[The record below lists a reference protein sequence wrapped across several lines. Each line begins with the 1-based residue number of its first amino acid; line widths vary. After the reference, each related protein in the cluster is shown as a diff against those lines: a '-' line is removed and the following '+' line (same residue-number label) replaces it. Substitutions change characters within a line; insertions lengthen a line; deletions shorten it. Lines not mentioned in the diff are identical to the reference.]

1 MCTCV
6 CVPSNVTWLIT
17 RPTQVAAPACLPGS
31 LSWLLNF
38 LQYGSMLSL
47 VLMTSR
53 LHVCKCVW
61 VCVCRICALAA
72 NSLSDYVSVV
82 VVVVVPLLVVVVAY
96 LLRLCDRVPYVR
108 QVSFLSFMIFKRDK
122 IRIYNTFYGEY
133 RVKKCQ
139 NGTN

>member
-1 MCTCV
+1 M
-6 CVPSNVTWLIT
+6 
-17 RPTQVAAPACLPGS
+17 
-31 LSWLLNF
+31 
-38 LQYGSMLSL
+38 
-47 VLMTSR
+47 
-53 LHVCKCVW
+53 
-61 VCVCRICALAA
+61 CVCRICALAA
-72 NSLSDYVSVV
+72 NSFGDYVSV

-133 RVKKCQ
+133 RVKKCH

>member
-1 MCTCV
+1 M
-6 CVPSNVTWLIT
+6 
-17 RPTQVAAPACLPGS
+17 
-31 LSWLLNF
+31 
-38 LQYGSMLSL
+38 
-47 VLMTSR
+47 LMTSR
-53 LHVCKCVW
+53 LLVCECMC
-61 VCVCRICALAA
+61 VCVCCICALAA
-72 NSLSDYVSVV
+72 NSFGDYVSVVVV
-82 VVVVVPLLVVVVAY
+82 VVVVVPLLVVVVTY